1 MREVDHRAM
10 NLLGVIQSIVQLTRA
25 DSLPSFIEAVT
36 GRIEALGRIHSLLA
50 CSRWEGAELSP
61 LVREEL
67 APFGRRIHIAGPV
80 VKLRSTAAQ
89 SIALVLHEL
98 ATNAAKYGAL
108 SKPRGRIAVIWTI
121 AQQTRTEARRVGK
134 G

>member
-80 VKLRSTAAQ
+80 VKLRSTAAIDRARAPCAGDERREIWRIVDTEGAHRGQ
-89 SIALVLHEL
+89 EL
-98 ATNAAKYGAL
+98 KSSRLKA
-108 SKPRGRIAVIWTI
+108 SH
-121 AQQTRTEARRVGK
+121 
-134 G
+134 

>member
-36 GRIEALGRIHSLLA
+36 GRIEALGRIYSLLD
-50 CSRWEGAELSP
+50 CTRWEGAELSP

-67 APFGRRIHIAGPV
+67 APFGRRIHIAGPL
-80 VKLRSTAAQ
+80 VKLRSTAAP
-89 SIALVLHEL
+89 SIAHLPPEQ
-98 ATNAAKYGAL
+98 APTGANYASFYTPPRPL
-108 SKPRGRIAVIWTI
+108 GVTIGSDPRRGRVRPRG
-121 AQQTRTEARRVGK
+121 
-134 G
+134 